1 MRYFQTI
8 GEYIILMQ
16 RVFKKPPKA
25 EVFRKQLWIEMEGLG
40 YESIGFVVLISIFMG
55 AVVTIQTAFQID
67 NPLVPN
73 WTVGFTVRQSVI
85 LEFAPTILSLFLAGK
100 VGSRIASEI
109 GTMKVTEQIDALEVM
124 GINSAS
130 FLILPKV
137 VAFVLINPVL
147 VTFSMFTSMFGGWIA
162 GVNSNLVS
170 SNDFIEGLVVYFSP
184 FDITYALVK
193 TMVFAFII
201 TTVSGYYGYKTTG
214 GALEVGRS
222 STHAVV
228 YSSIILL
235 FFNMLLTQLLLT

>member
-1 MRYFQTI
+1 MKYIQNI
-8 GEYIILMQ
+8 GAYWLLML
-16 RVFKKPPKA
+16 RVFKTPTKPS
-25 EVFRKQLWIEMEGLG
+25 VFRKQLWIEMEGLG

-67 NPLVPN
+67 SPLVPN

-85 LEFAPTILSLFLAGK
+85 LEFSPTIISLFLAGK

-130 FLILPKV
+130 HLILPKV
-137 VAFVLINPVL
+137 IAFMLINPVL
-147 VTFSMFTSMFGGWIA
+147 ITFSMFTSIFGGWVA
-162 GVNSNLVS
+162 GVGSNLVS
-170 SNDFIEGLVVYFSP
+170 SNDYIEGIVVFFNP
-184 FDITYALVK
+184 FDITYAMIK
-193 TMVFAFII
+193 TILFAFII

-222 STHAVV
+222 STNAVV
-228 YSSIILL
+228 YSSIVLL
-235 FFNMLLTQLLLT
+235 FFNMILTQILLT